1 MNKLSTFKRCFL
13 TIAAYIAMLLS
24 LLVSAL
30 MVLSLTTNDNYLQ
43 ALKALPYLAYALI
56 AFSVL
61 LIVACFVLLNV
72 LKKDKHE
79 ENFVV
84 QAVDDGQLRIS
95 VDAIETIVKR
105 TVTNQEKVQL
115 LKQTVSVRKNQ
126 LKVKLV
132 VQVEQ
137 GEAIPIAAAKLKKDI
152 VSAISY
158 STGIENANVMI
169 DAELSKEAKLLDLHQ
184 NQSMGAEKVEKEKNA
199 ELDEKADDAIAKQ
212 TRFVN
217 IENVEEEK

>member
-184 NQSMGAEKVEKEKNA
+184 NQNMGAEKAEKEKNA
-199 ELDEKADDAIAKQ
+199 EPDEKADDAIAKQ

>member
-56 AFSVL
+56 AFSAL

-84 QAVDDGQLRIS
+84 QPVDDGQLRIS

-137 GEAIPIAAAKLKKDI
+137 GEAIPLAAAKLKKDI

-169 DAELSKEAKLLDLHQ
+169 DAELSKEAKLLDLQ
-184 NQSMGAEKVEKEKNA
+184 QSPSKEAEKSEKEKNA
-199 ELDEKADDAIAKQ
+199 EPDEKTEDAIAEQ